1 MLTHKQVISS
11 CFFKVRDRLHHC
23 NVVFTE
29 NWDHCIDNLW
39 RKVLHVYILLNLE
52 ILLIESVYLSVIL
65 LVQHRYF
72 GPAEI
77 LQQSC
82 NILAKLLLRR
92 LEGKEVGKRQLLL
105 GCVELGREWSVG
117 NLEEHNILP

>member
-1 MLTHKQVISS
+1 M
-11 CFFKVRDRLHHC
+11 
-23 NVVFTE
+23 
-29 NWDHCIDNLW
+29 
-39 RKVLHVYILLNLE
+39 
-52 ILLIESVYLSVIL
+52 YLSVIL

-92 LEGKEVGKRQLLL
+92 VEGKEVGKCQLLL

-117 NLEEHNILP
+117 NLERT